1 MSDLIFNLQPWWGKL
16 AGIFLGYLYA
26 GPYGAMFG
34 IILGNLADRIIFNY
48 LFSPQWHHYR
58 SASAEVQNLYY
69 PTLFKVMGHLAK
81 IDGHI
86 SEDDISV
93 ARQVMNEMRLHG
105 YKKHMAMKCYNQGK
119 LPLFDLHRAL
129 NLMHR
134 LCSHHPGLLKLFVL
148 TLYRTA
154 KIDGINPQK
163 EQKLNI
169 IFSRLGFIPLYRQGN
184 YQHHRRHTAQ
194 SNFDYDNAKPLDDFS
209 IIGVKP
215 IASNKEIKRAYRKKI
230 SQIHPDKLIARSAS
244 QKDIEIATNQTQLLQ
259 AAYDRIKNAR
269 GF

>member
-1 MSDLIFNLQPWWGKL
+1 MRDFIINLQPWWGKL

-34 IILGNLADRIIFNY
+34 IMLGNLADRIIFNY

-58 SASAEVQNLYY
+58 SASVEVQNLYY

-81 IDGHI
+81 VDGHI
-86 SEDDISV
+86 TEEDITV

-105 YKKHMAMKCYNQGK
+105 YKKRMAMKCYNQGK
-119 LPLFDLHRAL
+119 LPSFDLHRAL
-129 NLMHR
+129 NLIHR

-154 KIDGINPQK
+154 KIDGINHLK

-169 IFSRLGFIPLYRQGN
+169 IFSRLGFVPLYRQGH
-184 YQHHRRHTAQ
+184 YRHHHSGRHQ
-194 SNFDYDNAKPLDDFS
+194 SHFDYDNAKPLDDYS
-209 IIGVKP
+209 ILGIKP
-215 IASNKEIKRAYRKKI
+215 LSSVAEIKRAYRKKI
-230 SQIHPDKLIARSAS
+230 SKIHPDKLIAKGAS
-244 QKDIEIATNQTQLLQ
+244 KKDIEIATNQTQMLQ
-259 AAYDRIKNAR
+259 AAYDRIKSVR